1 MSLIIGLGH
10 KGTTHFCGGG
20 MINLSEPIGSM
31 WIRPNQSNLFI
42 PIERGLFFLNNVSL
56 YKKLCI
62 FYEVLCFFPE

>member
-1 MSLIIGLGH
+1 
-10 KGTTHFCGGG
+10 
-20 MINLSEPIGSM
+20 MIDLSEPIGSM
-31 WIRPNQSNLFI
+31 WIRPNQSNLII